1 MPHVNN
7 LSFESK
13 SLPKLELAFPLR
25 GNSQA
30 GSKDRETKINPP
42 GTPPRPLVSTP
53 ENALAN
59 GIIGRPHKV
68 MSDWYNMK
76 DSVYNSVSF
85 SVATLLF

>member
-13 SLPKLELAFPLR
+13 SPPKLEPASPLR

-30 GSKDRETKINPP
+30 GRKDRETKINPP

-53 ENALAN
+53 ENAITN

-68 MSDWYNMK
+68 MNE
-76 DSVYNSVSF
+76 
-85 SVATLLF
+85 